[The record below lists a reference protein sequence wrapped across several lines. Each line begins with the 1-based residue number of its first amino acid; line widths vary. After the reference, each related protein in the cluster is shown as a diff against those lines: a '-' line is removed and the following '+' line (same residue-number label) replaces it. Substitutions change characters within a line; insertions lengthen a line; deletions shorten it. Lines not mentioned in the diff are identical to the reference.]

1 MGCSEQIKLGAQVIC
16 NSRLPILIL
25 GSHDLKVKLLRLPT
39 NYFKMLL
46 KISLQMSNLVHW
58 HPLPS
63 WKNGWIYIFSNC
75 RFLLFLVLKN
85 REWFV
90 GDALLTVF
98 NSNIL
103 IADVESSHPVTP
115 SLVTSDPYN
124 KRLQITVDNDVQES
138 MLRSLSRVEHAQTT
152 VNEL

>member
-1 MGCSEQIKLGAQVIC
+1 MVE
-16 NSRLPILIL
+16 
-25 GSHDLKVKLLRLPT
+25 
-39 NYFKMLL
+39 
-46 KISLQMSNLVHW
+46 
-58 HPLPS
+58 
-63 WKNGWIYIFSNC
+63 YIFLVIAD
-75 RFLLFLVLKN
+75 FLLFLVLKN

-138 MLRSLSRVEHAQTT
+138 LLRSLSRVEHAQTT